1 MMTSPDP
8 SQILVKAARWTE
20 ELREL
25 GQIEEAAAIQLNE
38 VLAASRGE
46 RLDRPDDPLLV
57 VMLCGPTAVGKS
69 SLINALAGADISPP
83 GLGATTRAALLYVH
97 EQDDPARLFE
107 YSLLL
112 GSRDQQETEL
122 VRHRRD
128 ELLHK
133 VLVDTPDIDSVRL
146 QHKDL
151 TTRLVHAADLVLFVT
166 SPEKYKVMRSARWI
180 LEQRQ
185 QRAMAF
191 LLNKWDREA
200 LGLHRDRRRELQADF
215 RDVLTAEGFPDALIF
230 KVSALPDASDIEN
243 DLPALRDWLWMGISQ
258 SMSTMI
264 RHRRLRAAWGRLAAA
279 IEHVVPCALSGHPLL
294 PEVIQRLASR
304 GQSAQQGV
312 GVEASMIDPIGLE
325 DNGWPAM
332 PGLLGMLTRARH
344 RVASTTGSLRM
355 GLFMLN
361 GVRPTG
367 DGSAPSVT
375 SRAFGA
381 RSITLLKDTAEQ
393 IISDASGARLA
404 LAAVLAPWT
413 EEVAQLERQLAVLP
427 LDVAA
432 ELASQAGR
440 PTLRRLAGITSVY
453 AVEAL
458 IVVILITAVGRIGL
472 DFVEGHYETAGL
484 FATVVELV
492 SILLVIGY
500 ITASLFFPPQRQ
512 RLRRTVAQRA
522 RSLVKAT
529 VERAQRAL
537 RDHVEAVDRLARE
550 GRDLLLLIDQ
560 TVLGLAAEASDKA
573 SVNQLFGRTPQRR
586 IAQETTMPS
595 VPAGDEGQ
603 EPVRRG
609 PTFD

>member
-1 MMTSPDP
+1 MTTSFDP
-8 SQILVKAARWTE
+8 SQILVRAARWAE
-20 ELREL
+20 ELRER
-25 GQIEEAAAIQLNE
+25 GQIDEAAAIQLNE

-69 SLINALAGADISPP
+69 SLINALAGADISAL
-83 GLGATTRAALLYVH
+83 GLGATTRAAVLYVH

-112 GSRDQQETEL
+112 GGRDQQETEL

-133 VLVDTPDIDSVRL
+133 ILVDTPDIDSVRL

-200 LGLHRDRRRELQADF
+200 LGLHRDRRGELEADF

-230 KVSALPDASDIEN
+230 KISALPDASDIEN
-243 DLPALRDWLWMGISQ
+243 DLPALRDWLERGISQ
-258 SMSTMI
+258 STATMI

-279 IEHVVPCALSGHPLL
+279 IEHAAPRPLSGHPLL
-294 PEVIQRLASR
+294 PEVIERLASR
-304 GQSAQQGV
+304 GESVQQGV
-312 GVEASMIDPIGLE
+312 GVEASLIEPTGLE
-325 DNGWPAM
+325 DSGWPAM
-332 PGLLGMLTRARH
+332 PGLLGLLTRTRH
-344 RVASTTGSLRM
+344 RVASTAGSLRM
-355 GLFMLN
+355 GLVMLN
-361 GVRPTG
+361 GTRPIG
-367 DGSAPSVT
+367 DGSAPSLT
-375 SRAFGA
+375 SHAFGA
-381 RSITLLKDTAEQ
+381 RSIALLKDTAEQ

-404 LAAVLAPWT
+404 LAAVRAPWT
-413 EEVAQLERQLAVLP
+413 DDVAQLERQLAELP
-427 LDVAA
+427 LNVAA
-432 ELASQAGR
+432 DLATQADR
-440 PTLRRLAGITSVY
+440 PTLRRLAGITSLY

-458 IVVILITAVGRIGL
+458 IVVVLITAVGRIGL
-472 DFVEGHYETAGL
+472 DFVKGHYEPGGL
-484 FATVVELV
+484 FVTVVELV
-492 SILLVIGY
+492 SILLLIGY
-500 ITASLFFPPQRQ
+500 ITASLFFPPLRQ
-512 RLRRTVAQRA
+512 RLRRTVALHA

-537 RDHVEAVDRLARE
+537 KDHVKAVDRLARE
-550 GRDLLLLIDQ
+550 GGDLLLLIGE
-560 TVLGLAAEASDKA
+560 TVLDLGTDASDEA
-573 SVNQLFGRTPQRR
+573 SVNQLFGQTPQLR
-586 IAQETTMPS
+586 IVQETTVPS
-595 VPAGDEGQ
+595 VPTGHEGQ
-603 EPVRRG
+603 EPERRR

>member
-1 MMTSPDP
+1 MTTSFDP
-8 SQILVKAARWTE
+8 SQILVRAARWAE
-20 ELREL
+20 ELRER
-25 GQIEEAAAIQLNE
+25 GQIDEAAAIQLNE

-69 SLINALAGADISPP
+69 SLINALAGADISAL
-83 GLGATTRAALLYVH
+83 GLGATTRAAVLYVH

-112 GSRDQQETEL
+112 GGRDQQETEL

-133 VLVDTPDIDSVRL
+133 ILVDTPDIDSVRL

-200 LGLHRDRRRELQADF
+200 LGLHRDRRGELEADF

-230 KVSALPDASDIEN
+230 KISALPDASDIEN
-243 DLPALRDWLWMGISQ
+243 DLPALRDWLERGISQ
-258 SMSTMI
+258 STATMI

-279 IEHVVPCALSGHPLL
+279 IEHAAPRPLSGHPLL
-294 PEVIQRLASR
+294 PEVIERLASR
-304 GQSAQQGV
+304 GESVQQGV
-312 GVEASMIDPIGLE
+312 GVEASLIEPTGLE
-325 DNGWPAM
+325 DSGWPAM
-332 PGLLGMLTRARH
+332 PGLLGLLTRTRH
-344 RVASTTGSLRM
+344 RVASTAGSLRM
-355 GLFMLN
+355 GLVMLN
-361 GVRPTG
+361 GTRPIG
-367 DGSAPSVT
+367 DGSAPSLT
-375 SRAFGA
+375 SHAFGA
-381 RSITLLKDTAEQ
+381 RSIALLKDTAEQ

-404 LAAVLAPWT
+404 LAAVRAPWT
-413 EEVAQLERQLAVLP
+413 DDVAQLERQLAELP
-427 LDVAA
+427 LNVAA
-432 ELASQAGR
+432 DLATQADR
-440 PTLRRLAGITSVY
+440 PTLRRLAGITSLY

-458 IVVILITAVGRIGL
+458 IVVVLITAVGRIGL
-472 DFVEGHYETAGL
+472 DFVKGHYEPGGL
-484 FATVVELV
+484 FVTVVELV
-492 SILLVIGY
+492 SILLLIGY
-500 ITASLFFPPQRQ
+500 ITASLFFPPLRQ
-512 RLRRTVAQRA
+512 RLRRTVALRA

-537 RDHVEAVDRLARE
+537 KDHVEAVDRLARE
-550 GRDLLLLIDQ
+550 GGDLLVLIGETLLD
-560 TVLGLAAEASDKA
+560 LGTEASDEA
-573 SVNQLFGRTPQRR
+573 SVNQLFGQTPQLR
-586 IAQETTMPS
+586 IVQETTVPS
-595 VPAGDEGQ
+595 VPTGHEGQ
-603 EPVRRG
+603 EPERRR